1 MSDWGG
7 ISPFNIEQTNNESEN
22 EEKYPWDG
30 HKLIQYQIL
39 RTNII

>member
-7 ISPFNIEQTNNESEN
+7 ISPFNIEQTSNEN

-30 HKLIQYQIL
+30 HKSIQYQIL

>member
-7 ISPFNIEQTNNESEN
+7 IFPFNIEQTNNEN